1 VRRGVYLG
9 RLLKKGWK
17 RIKEQNSH
25 RTDLIIAAVIGGV
38 LGAAAGV
45 LLAPKREYKEPSLT
59 SIEGIKSYFSEDK
72 RNNFSGNPLVWSGV
86 GGTLLGAV
94 AGLLL
99 TPKPGSEIRHLIADT
114 YQQVADTT
122 QDLVNSFNDK
132 SKEIAHMASLQS
144 TEWAGKALDLSE
156 NLLNEAKNWA
166 DIVKDAASKAKH
178 HAMKFKDDVNFKH
191 KFNEILEWAHKA
203 EALAESVLKEMLE
216 WVQSIRRAVER
227 FDVHST
233 SLSSSNG
240 THNAI
245 TDVMDWAAV
254 GIDIWQ
260 KMKNKR
266 R

>member
-1 VRRGVYLG
+1 M
-9 RLLKKGWK
+9 
-17 RIKEQNSH
+17 KEQNSH
-25 RTDLIIAAVIGGV
+25 STDLIIAAVIGGV
-38 LGAAAGV
+38 LGAAAGI

-59 SIEGIKSYFSEDK
+59 SIEGIKSYFSDDHKKDK
-72 RNNFSGNPLVWSGV
+72 LSGSPLMWSGV

-99 TPKPGSEIRHLIADT
+99 TPKPGSEIRHLISDT

-132 SKEIAHMASLQS
+132 SKEIAHMASAQTS
-144 TEWAGKALDLSE
+144 EWAGKALDLSE

-166 DIVKDAASKAKH
+166 DIVKDAASTARH

-191 KFNEILEWAHKA
+191 KLSEILEWAHKA
-203 EALAESVLKEMLE
+203 ESLAENVLKEMLE
-216 WVQSIRRAVER
+216 WVQSIRRAIER
-227 FDVHST
+227 SDVHHTHSH
-233 SLSSSNG
+233 SNG

-245 TDVMDWAAV
+245 NDVMDWAAV

-260 KMKNKR
+260 KMKSKR